1 MQRNA
6 ELVMRDTPAHDLSDL
21 TPQIGPAARR
31 RLRIEI
37 AIVLALS
44 LGASAVY
51 ALVAFIHDLVDLV
64 VSSTA
69 ISDQTADINPSLS
82 TQEIFD
88 LVYQLLR
95 IAFGLAPVAL
105 ALYLLWLPGY
115 SPFVRIGLDGRR
127 PKFDV
132 GVGLLLVPII
142 GIPGIALFL
151 LGRSMGITVDLQTS
165 GLGQYWWS
173 IPILVLSALRA
184 ALVEEVIV
192 VGYLF
197 TRLRELGWRVWP
209 MIVASALLRGS
220 YHLYQGV
227 GAFAGNVAMGVLFGW
242 VYCRWGRTAPLVVT
256 HFILDVASFVGYPLL
271 AMWFPTL
278 LN

>member
-1 MQRNA
+1 MTARPTSGNGA
-6 ELVMRDTPAHDLSDL
+6 DLEAL
-21 TPQIGPAARR
+21 QPEVGPAARR

-37 AIVLALS
+37 FIVLALS

-51 ALVAFIHDLVDLV
+51 SVVAIVHDLVDLV
-64 VSSTA
+64 VSNVA
-69 ISDQTADINPSLS
+69 IADQTASINPSLS

-88 LVYQLLR
+88 LVYQLLGL
-95 IAFGLAPVAL
+95 AFGIAPVAL
-105 ALYLLWLPGY
+105 ALYLLWPAGH
-115 SPFVRIGLDGRR
+115 SPFTRIGLDTRR
-127 PKFDV
+127 PKFDL

-142 GIPGIALFL
+142 GIPGIGLFL
-151 LGRSMGITVDLQTS
+151 LGRALGITVDLSTS

-197 TRLRELGWRVWP
+197 TRLRELGWRMWP
-209 MIVASALLRGS
+209 MIVTSALLRGS
-220 YHLYQGV
+220 YHLYQGI
-227 GAFAGNVAMGVLFGW
+227 GAFAGNVAMGVLFGY
-242 VYCRWGRTAPLVVT
+242 VYARWGRTMPLVVT

>member
-1 MQRNA
+1 
-6 ELVMRDTPAHDLSDL
+6 VSGSPADLSDL
-21 TPQIGPAARR
+21 AVEVGPAARR
-31 RLRIEI
+31 RLRVEI
-37 AIVLALS
+37 GIVLALS
-44 LGASAVY
+44 LGSSAVY
-51 ALVAFIHDLVDLV
+51 AIVAFVHDLVDLV

-69 ISDQTADINPSLS
+69 ISDQTASINPSLS

-88 LVYQLLR
+88 LVYQLLGL
-95 IAFGLAPVAL
+95 AFGLAPVAL
-105 ALYLLWLPGY
+105 ALYLLWLPGF
-115 SPFVRIGLDGRR
+115 SPFTRIGLDGRR
-127 PKFDV
+127 PKFDL

-142 GIPGIALFL
+142 GVPGIGLFL
-151 LGRSMGITVDLQTS
+151 LGRALGITVDLQTN

-173 IPILVLSALRA
+173 IPILVLSAARA
-184 ALVEEVIV
+184 ALLEEVIV

-197 TRLRELGWRVWP
+197 TRLHELGWRTWP
-209 MIVASALLRGS
+209 TIITSALLRGS

-242 VYCRWGRTAPLVVT
+242 VYSRWGRTTPLVIT